1 MNSNNNNSIT
11 PKKTLELINR
21 AFEIIFNKNKYHMIK
36 DKKDIDLNT
45 IKSLYNGFY
54 AGFKLLIKLPDLP
67 SDIKY
72 QLIAKKN
79 MVDLQ
84 YSRNIT
90 YPENNMLKISK
101 RAANQTLKINEYLNK
116 KAKNLTNLQAL
127 ELKAKVTELNNSE
140 KNNLRILQLKTNS
153 NLAKLAANMEY
164 LTLKNNQLSTIFS
177 PQSA

>member
-11 PKKTLELINR
+11 PKRAYEILNQ
-21 AFEIIFNKNKYHMIK
+21 AFEIIIDKKKYHMIK
-36 DKKDIDLNT
+36 DKKDMDLNT

-72 QLIAKKN
+72 QLIAKKY

-84 YSRNIT
+84 YSSNIT

-127 ELKAKVTELNNSE
+127 ELKAKVTKLNNSE
-140 KNNLRILQLKTNS
+140 KNKLRILQQLKTNS
-153 NLAKLAANMEY
+153 NLANLAD
-164 LTLKNNQLSTIFS
+164 T
-177 PQSA
+177 

>member
-11 PKKTLELINR
+11 PKRAYEILNQ
-21 AFEIIFNKNKYHMIK
+21 AFEIIIDKKKYHMIK
-36 DKKDIDLNT
+36 DKKDMDLNT

-72 QLIAKKN
+72 QLIAKKY

-84 YSRNIT
+84 YSSNIT

-101 RAANQTLKINEYLNK
+101 RAANQTLKDNEYLNK

-127 ELKAKVTELNNSE
+127 ELKAKVTKLNNSE
-140 KNNLRILQLKTNS
+140 KNKLRILQQLKTNS
-153 NLAKLAANMEY
+153 NLANLAD
-164 LTLKNNQLSTIFS
+164 T
-177 PQSA
+177 